1 MSNEDLK
8 ASLAALEWFR
18 VNILPYP
25 EKVRTF
31 LVEGGFIT
39 PNGELAEPYRQDA

>member
-8 ASLAALEWFR
+8 ATLAALEWVR

-25 EKVRTF
+25 EKAKAF

-39 PNGELAEPYRQDA
+39 PNGELTEPYRQDA